1 MSDYYWVGDS
11 GDWSDYNNHWSDT
24 SGGGTGVMASPPT
37 INDWVIF
44 DDNSFSASG
53 TVNIDVDAE
62 AGIFR
67 ANTVTNNPTFL
78 GTTSLQIG
86 NIMSGGEFTLGTLGW
101 DFTGDVYIRG
111 NTPLTSAGNTLN
123 NAIYIG
129 ASGEYGELTLQ
140 DSLTCG
146 YISLDIGLVDFNN
159 KNVTAIAIDA
169 PLGSAGTML
178 FGNGTF
184 TIDQLQFNNAV
195 DYTAKLDLGGANILV
210 GTTGF
215 NFGDVGTVTDFS
227 AGSSNIYLTG
237 DEIIFAGGGLTYNK
251 VYLQGGSIT
260 VTGDNVF
267 DYLEL
272 GAGKLYKF
280 ANTSIQYLNT
290 VSFDGSGTA
299 DLTTIRS
306 TTDNIQF
313 SLLKSSGTVEAQY
326 IDIKDSNATGGAMF
340 IARDS
345 TDSGNNTGWGF
356 GGYYVTLSDNIRYTD
371 NIDYTYS
378 SYRGLTLG
386 KKPHIDS
393 VINLQPKAGYRYS
406 YKVRKN

>member
-1 MSDYYWVGDS
+1 MDYYWVGDS
-11 GDWSDYNNHWSDT
+11 GSWSDYENHWSDT
-24 SGGGTGVMASPPT
+24 SGGGTGVMASPPS

-44 DDNSFSASG
+44 DANSFSGAG
-53 TVNIDVDAE
+53 TVTIDVDAE
-62 AGIFR
+62 AGVFR
-67 ANTVTNNPTFL
+67 ADTVANNPKFA

-86 NIMSGGEFTLGTLGW
+86 NTMSGGEFILGTLSW
-101 DFTGDVYIRG
+101 DFTGDIFIRG

-129 ASGEYGELTLQ
+129 VSGELGELTLQ
-140 DSLTCG
+140 DNLNCS
-146 YISLDIGLVDFNN
+146 YISLNNGVVDFNN
-159 KNVTAIAIDA
+159 KNVTAISIEAS
-169 PLGSAGTML
+169 LGSAGTML
-178 FGNGTF
+178 FRNGTF

-195 DYTAKLDLGGANILV
+195 DYTATLDLGGANILV

-215 NFGDVGTVTDFS
+215 NFADVGTVTDFN

-260 VTGDNVF
+260 VTGDNAF

-290 VSFDGSGTA
+290 VSFDGLGTA
-299 DLTTIRS
+299 DLTTIKS
-306 TTDNIQF
+306 LVDDSQF
-313 SLLKSSGTVEAQY
+313 TFSKSSGTIEAQY
-326 IDIKDSNATGGAMF
+326 IDIKDSKATGGALF

-345 TDSGNNTGWGF
+345 TNSGNNLGWGF
-356 GGYYVTLSDNIRYTD
+356 GGFRVEVIDALGFSD
-371 NIDYTYS
+371 NIDYTYF
-378 SYRGLTLG
+378 SYRGKTLG